1 MPGGIFKNAAARVL
15 RLERRL
21 MSTGEITRVA
31 LRRGLLQCSGKTPE
45 ATMASALYT
54 DVKRKEKNSVFTRP
68 GEGLFGMRE
77 WEAEG
82 FDPPRPGDARGGGR
96 QSGRVPRGGAPPAA
110 RADTAA
116 ERQGEA
122 RAGGTG
128 GAGAGQG
135 RP

>member
-77 WEAEG
+77 WEAELRPA
-82 FDPPRPGDARGGGR
+82 PPGGRPRRRGGG
-96 QSGRVPRGGAPPAA
+96 VPRGEPPA
-110 RADTAA
+110 
-116 ERQGEA
+116 
-122 RAGGTG
+122 
-128 GAGAGQG
+128 G
-135 RP
+135 RPDAAHPKGHD